1 MTIEVTVT
9 GGIVEGGGRAKVPLG
24 DRVKLTVVADV
35 SDEVHVHS
43 YDLVADV
50 APGAPAVFEFLA
62 DIPGIFEVEL
72 HRAHSLLLDLEVA
85 P

>member
-1 MTIEVTVT
+1 MTVEVTVT
-9 GGIVEGGGRAKVPLG
+9 AGNVEGGGRVEVPLG
-24 DRVKLTVVADV
+24 DRVRLTVAADV
-35 SDEVHVHS
+35 SDEVHVHG
-43 YDLVADV
+43 YDLVAAV
-50 APGAPAVFEFLA
+50 APGASAVLEFVA

>member
-1 MTIEVTVT
+1 MTIEVTVEAGT
-9 GGIVEGGGRAKVPLG
+9 VEGGGRVRVPLG
-24 DRVKLTVVADV
+24 DRVKLTVAADV
-35 SDEVHVHS
+35 SDEVHVHG
-43 YDLVADV
+43 YDLAADV
-50 APGAPAVFEFLA
+50 APGALAVFEFLA